1 MDIAAWLARLGL
13 AQYAP
18 AFAANDIDAQTLREL
33 TGEDLRELG
42 VASLGHRKLLLRA
55 IAELGQD
62 KPGQDKPG
70 QDKPGLVAPAG
81 QQHREVTVL
90 FADLC
95 DFTGLTASM
104 DAEDLHRLVE
114 RFYVLADAAILEAGG
129 SVDKHL
135 GDGIMA
141 LFGAPIA
148 HGDDALRA
156 LRAAEALHALAPVL
170 AREAGREIGL
180 HIGVATGEA
189 IVGGVGGA
197 QHRQYTALG
206 DVVNFAARLV
216 AQAGPGETVVSDQL
230 RQAVPD
236 TVELADLGRREIK
249 GIAAPQQ
256 VWRLAA
262 LPAQRAT
269 AQRPLVGRRAELELL
284 AASLQSVRQ
293 GGGRIV
299 LLRGEPGIGKTRLV
313 EEARAQA
320 LAAGFVAHAAQVSD
334 FGGRAGDA
342 LRQLLR
348 QLTRGGET
356 VGDLPPLLA
365 AALQAGL
372 EQPVQGDALTAWQGA
387 DETARAAAE
396 REVLRLIAERAARH
410 MPVLL
415 VVEDLH
421 WADAAT
427 LAGIGAL
434 AAATAG
440 SLLLLLTTRG
450 EGDPLERGLREHLA
464 GLPFALLDLT
474 PLRAQDAQDMAA
486 QLSRLDP
493 GVVASSIERSGGN
506 PLFLEQLLRNAAE
519 GGAENLPGS
528 LRSLVLARFDR
539 LPAEDQNVLHAAS
552 VLGQRFDAAA
562 LAHLVGQAD
571 CRPRAALR
579 AGLLRAE
586 GPHYVF
592 AHALIREGIYRSLLR
607 ARRSEL
613 HVRAAEWHA
622 GRDPLLRAEHLERAG
637 SGQAAQ
643 AFLEAA
649 IAERAAYRARAA
661 VELADRG
668 LALNPDAALRAALL
682 LLRAEAL
689 LESGQAR
696 AAQDAFV
703 LALATIEEE
712 DQRCNAL
719 IGLAGARRIIED
731 LPGALEALDRAQAIA
746 EAGGNAEARSRIH
759 NLRGNVFFP
768 MGRGRECL
776 AEQHLALQWAERCG
790 STEAIARALGGLGDS
805 EYAQGRLGHA
815 GRAFRRCVAVARE
828 AGLGRIE
835 VANAPMMAIC
845 GLYDLDIEAMLGAAN
860 EAIAL
865 ARRVGLIRPE
875 MIALHALIQAS
886 IESGRFAAVPAAVER
901 AQAIVHELGALRFE
915 PENLIFLADMQ
926 ERAGELAAARES
938 CGRALTSL
946 RASGTPAFVGP
957 LTLAIAARLGEGEA
971 GQRAALAEAESLLAG
986 NALAHNHFYVRREG
1000 IDLGWTW
1007 RDAAAIRHHAAAL
1020 AEHVGDDHG
1029 PWTVFVLQRAEA
1041 LTQALEGQRDDP
1053 WRQRLAALRRMAD
1066 ERQLLVFDR
1075 ALAEAEALA

>member
-42 VASLGHRKLLLRA
+42 IASLGHRKLLLRA
-55 IAELGQD
+55 IAELAAAQ
-62 KPGQDKPG
+62 PEPA
-70 QDKPGLVAPAG
+70 APAAS

-114 RFYVLADAAILEAGG
+114 RFYVLADSAILAAGG

-156 LRAAEALHALAPVL
+156 LRASEALQALAPVL
-170 AREAGREIGL
+170 SREAAREIRL

-236 TVELADLGRREIK
+236 AVELADLGLREIK
-249 GIAAPQQ
+249 GIATPQR
-256 VWRLAA
+256 VWRLQA
-262 LPAQRAT
+262 LPAQRAG
-269 AQRPLVGRRAELELL
+269 AQRRLVGRRAELELL
-284 AASLQSVRQ
+284 AAALQAVRE
-293 GGGRIV
+293 GAGRIV

-320 LAAGFVAHAAQVSD
+320 LAAGFVVHVAQVSD

-356 VGDLPPLLA
+356 VGELPPLLA

-387 DETARAAAE
+387 DEAARAAAE

-434 AAATAG
+434 AAVAAPH

-464 GLPFALLDLT
+464 GLPLALLDLT

-486 QLSRLDP
+486 ELSRLDP

-528 LRSLVLARFDR
+528 LRSLVLARLDR

-571 CRPRAALR
+571 CQPRAALR

-613 HVRAAEWHA
+613 HVRAADWHA
-622 GRDPLLRAEHLERAG
+622 RRDPLLRAEHLERAG

-668 LALNPDAALRAALL
+668 LALNPDAALRASLL

-689 LESGQAR
+689 LEAGQAR

-703 LALATIEEE
+703 LALAAVEEE
-712 DQRCNAL
+712 EQRCNAL

-731 LPGALEALDRAQAIA
+731 LPGALEALERAQAIA
-746 EAGGNAEARSRIH
+746 EARADSEARSRIH

-776 AEQHLALQWAERCG
+776 AEQRLALQWAERSG

-805 EYAQGRLGHA
+805 EYAQGHLGHA

-835 VANAPMMAIC
+835 VANAPMVAIC

-865 ARRVGLIRPE
+865 AHRVGLIRPE

-886 IESGRFAAVPAAVER
+886 IESGRFEAVPAAVER

-926 ERAGELAAARES
+926 ERAGDLPAARAS
-938 CGRALTSL
+938 GARAVTSL
-946 RASGTPAFVGP
+946 RASGTPAFVGA
-957 LTLAIAARLGEGEA
+957 LTLAIAARLCDGEA
-971 GQRAALAEAESLLAG
+971 AQRAGLAEAESLLAG

-1000 IDLGWTW
+1000 IDLGWAW
-1007 RDAAAIRHHAAAL
+1007 RDAGTIRHHAAAL

-1029 PWTVFVLQRAEA
+1029 PWAVFVLQRAEA
-1041 LTQALEGQRDDP
+1041 LTQAIEGQRDDP
-1053 WRQRLAALRRMAD
+1053 WRQRLAALRRVAR
-1066 ERQLLVFDR
+1066 ERQLKVFDR